1 MVTTMKDALLVVG
14 AIAAMDHTL
23 CANGLCAECTDAM
36 QDIYSAVAGSEAY
49 GIRFEWKDGKIAV
62 IAGDPIILERDVP
75 FIRRTLTR
83 LKQNGFD
90 ITFTD

>member
-1 MVTTMKDALLVVG
+1 MHGRDAG
-14 AIAAMDHTL
+14 
-23 CANGLCAECTDAM
+23 
-36 QDIYSAVAGSEAY
+36 EAY